1 MPADCVKALQ
11 LSLLLKEVNKTWLY
25 ANQLLQG
32 MMKMKMKM
40 GMIIMLIV
48 ILTPSCIHTSITK
61 RAMNLHV
68 LLLYK
73 GLRIAITG

>member
-32 MMKMKMKM
+32 MTKMKM
-40 GMIIMLIV
+40 GMIIRLIV

-73 GLRIAITG
+73 GLRIAMTG